1 MNDELP
7 FSQNSGFSERS
18 SKDFPNCRMLSSARK
33 VRLAMEDELCS
44 RQYAILLEVP
54 DANGSCNKSVRILIV
69 DDHEMVREGLRR
81 LIEGQPGWEVC
92 GTARTGREA
101 VKQAENLDPDVVV
114 LDMSLPGSTALEA
127 VRQIKRTH
135 PQTEVLIF
143 TGHEMDELIPE
154 IFEAGAKSFILKS
167 DASSELIEAIA
178 SLSRHK
184 PFFTKKVSDK
194 LFSRL
199 VERSD
204 QKGKVNRKSDR
215 LTTRERE
222 IVQLLAEGK
231 SNKEV
236 ASKLGIG
243 LRTVETHR
251 ASALLKLGVRSLAGL
266 VRYAVRK
273 GMVKS

>member
-1 MNDELP
+1 M
-7 FSQNSGFSERS
+7 R
-18 SKDFPNCRMLSSARK
+18 A
-33 VRLAMEDELCS
+33 V
-44 RQYAILLEVP
+44 
-54 DANGSCNKSVRILIV
+54 GSNKSVRILIA
-69 DDHEMVREGLRR
+69 DDHEMVREGVRT
-81 LIEGQPGWEVC
+81 LIERQPGWEVC
-92 GTARTGREA
+92 GTAMTGVEA
-101 VKQAENLDPDVVV
+101 VKQAENLNPDVVV
-114 LDMSLPGSTALEA
+114 LDMSMPGSTALEA

-143 TGHEMDELIPE
+143 TAHEMDELIAE

-204 QKGKVNRKSDR
+204 RKGKVNRNSDR

-231 SNKEV
+231 SNKEI
-236 ASKLGIG
+236 ASELGIG

-251 ASALLKLGVRSLAGL
+251 ASALLKVGVRSLAGL

-273 GMVKS
+273 GIVKS

>member
-1 MNDELP
+1 M
-7 FSQNSGFSERS
+7 RT
-18 SKDFPNCRMLSSARK
+18 
-33 VRLAMEDELCS
+33 VR
-44 RQYAILLEVP
+44 
-54 DANGSCNKSVRILIV
+54 GNKSVRILIV

-81 LIEGQPGWEVC
+81 WIDGQPGWEVC

-101 VKQAENLDPDVVV
+101 VKQVENLDPDVVV

-222 IVQLLAEGK
+222 IVQLLAQGK

-236 ASKLGIG
+236 ASELGIG

-251 ASALLKLGVRSLAGL
+251 ASALLKLGIRSLAGL